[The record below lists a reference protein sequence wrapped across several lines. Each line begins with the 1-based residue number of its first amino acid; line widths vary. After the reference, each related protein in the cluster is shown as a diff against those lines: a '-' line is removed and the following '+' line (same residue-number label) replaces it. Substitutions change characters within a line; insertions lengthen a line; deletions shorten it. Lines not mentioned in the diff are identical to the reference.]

1 MRSSTELSSHTSL
14 PVFLLM
20 SMIHGARGDG
30 MFTWLSSW
38 PFEVDTYTKSPQ
50 ITGDE
55 FDMLCGYDPTSS
67 IMSNDQMMS
76 ASFGPVSFSSV
87 NGPSF
92 FPSWKPLMSRQKT
105 TPRLLV

>member
-14 PVFLLM
+14 PVVLLRA
-20 SMIHGARGDG
+20 MIEGALGDG
-30 MFTWLSSW
+30 MCTWLSSC
-38 PFEVDTYTKSPQ
+38 PLEVLTYSRSPE

-67 IMSNDQMMS
+67 IMSKDQITS
-76 ASFGPVSFSSV
+76 ASCGPVSFSSV
-87 NGPSF
+87 TGPSF
-92 FPSWKPLMSRQKT
+92 LPSRKPLTSRHHT